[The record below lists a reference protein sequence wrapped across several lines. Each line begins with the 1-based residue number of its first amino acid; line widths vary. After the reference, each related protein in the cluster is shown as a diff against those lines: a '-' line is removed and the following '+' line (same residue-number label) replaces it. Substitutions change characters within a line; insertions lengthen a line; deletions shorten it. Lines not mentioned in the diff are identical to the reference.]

1 MRGKAVGDEGAD
13 GLGEAPSIPRV
24 SAESLR
30 PGTAVARVPAT
41 CGELLQGVDGQGPVL
56 VSLPVERG
64 GTVEV
69 ALVDEA
75 GERVRPDRPRAR
87 AALRLALD
95 ACGWRGG
102 ARVRLGAEVPPGRGL
117 GSSTVDVA
125 GVLCAAAAAAG
136 VVLDPAR
143 LMRLATAVEPSDTS
157 PLAGL
162 WAADHVHGRRLRL
175 LGPAPT
181 AWVAAV
187 DGGGIVDTLALHA
200 RAGPGAPL
208 RPGTLDA
215 LARAVTAGDLAAMGA
230 LATASA
236 RRNQRRLPHPALA
249 DALAVASRVGAA
261 GVCAAHSGTL
271 LGVLCGSAEQAHRAA
286 AELRDRGWPA
296 SVDRVS
302 APGTTVRVADELV
315 RVRVETRAKPS
326 AGRESGRG
334 GGSTR
339 HRPMPPSVAPPPQ
352 SDVLC

>member
-1 MRGKAVGDEGAD
+1 
-13 GLGEAPSIPRV
+13 
-24 SAESLR
+24 
-30 PGTAVARVPAT
+30 VPAT

-69 ALVDEA
+69 ALVDEP
-75 GERVRPDRPRAR
+75 GERVDPERPRAR

-125 GVLCAAAAAAG
+125 GVLCATAAAAG
-136 VVLDPAR
+136 LVLDATV

-162 WAADHVHGRRLRL
+162 WAADHVHGGWLRH
-175 LGPAPT
+175 LGPAPA

-200 RAGPGAPL
+200 RAGPGPALP
-208 RPGTLDA
+208 PGTLDA
-215 LARAVTAGDLAAMGA
+215 LAAAVAAADLAAIGA

-236 RRNQRRLPHPALA
+236 RRNQQRLPHPAFP
-249 DALAVASRVGAA
+249 DALAVAAEVRAA

-271 LGVLCGSAEQAHRAA
+271 LGVLCGSAAAAHRAA

-302 APGTTVRVADELV
+302 APGVTVD
-315 RVRVETRAKPS
+315 
-326 AGRESGRG
+326 
-334 GGSTR
+334 
-339 HRPMPPSVAPPPQ
+339 SVAPTGREGAHAH
-352 SDVLC
+352 

>member
-1 MRGKAVGDEGAD
+1 M
-13 GLGEAPSIPRV
+13 
-24 SAESLR
+24 
-30 PGTAVARVPAT
+30 PAT
-41 CGELLQGVDGQGPVL
+41 CGELLQGVDGRGPVL
-56 VSLPVERG
+56 VSLPLERD

-69 ALVDEA
+69 ALVEEP

-87 AALRLALD
+87 AALCLALD

-136 VVLDPAR
+136 IGLDPAR

-162 WAADHVHGRRLRL
+162 WAADHVHGGRLRH
-175 LGPAPT
+175 LGPAPA
-181 AWVAAV
+181 AWVAAI
-187 DGGGIVDTLALHA
+187 DGGGMVDTLALHA
-200 RAGPGAPL
+200 RAGPGPALPT
-208 RPGTLDA
+208 GTLDA
-215 LARAVTAGDLAAMGA
+215 LAAAVAAGDLAAIGA

-236 RRNQRRLPHPALA
+236 RRNQQRLPHPAFP
-249 DALAVASRVGAA
+249 DALAVAAAIGAA

-271 LGVLCGSAEQAHRAA
+271 LGLLCGSAEDAWRAA
-286 AELRDRGWPA
+286 TELRDRGWPA

-302 APGTTVRVADELV
+302 APGATVRGA
-315 RVRVETRAKPS
+315 ETRAKPS

-334 GGSTR
+334 GVASPPVETR
-339 HRPMPPSVAPPPQ
+339 VDPLERVQSRNASEAERRPGVRPWRG
-352 SDVLC
+352 